1 MLLDLTLRVT
11 PEMTADAQANERIAR
26 VGHLGTHFDVMDKEF
41 PLEYTERPGIV
52 FDLRGFAGEEIDLL
66 QLDLDRVKAG
76 DFVAFCT
83 GYIEQVPYGS
93 RAYFSGHPQ
102 LSERLIDQLLARRV
116 AIIGVDFA
124 GLRRGA
130 QHTPTDRRCA
140 ERGTFV
146 VENLCNLGSLARAIG
161 PERRTFCTY
170 PMNWA
175 GLSGLPCRVV
185 ARG

>member
-83 GYIEQVPYGS
+83 GYIERVPYGS
-93 RAYFSGHPQ
+93 REYFSGHPQ
-102 LSERLIDQLLARRV
+102 LAPALIDLLQKRV
-116 AIIGVDFA
+116 VPR
-124 GLRRGA
+124 GLRKE
-130 QHTPTDRRCA
+130 A
-140 ERGTFV
+140 EK
-146 VENLCNLGSLARAIG
+146 
-161 PERRTFCTY
+161 
-170 PMNWA
+170 
-175 GLSGLPCRVV
+175 
-185 ARG
+185 